1 MERSPLVSTTTG
13 LLRNYSIPESVSGG
27 LLVAL
32 LLTFLHVVGGP
43 DFSFNLNSRDFLLV
57 YFFTTAG
64 LPQFIVALAINLLRV
79 FGLMGRSYDAGVICA
94 GFGGIALGST
104 PTAMANMTAVTQQ

>member
-1 MERSPLVSTTTG
+1 M
-13 LLRNYSIPESVSGG
+13 
-27 LLVAL
+27 VAL

-64 LPQFIVALAINLLRV
+64 LPLFVILLTQFIVALAINLLLV

-94 GFGGIALGST
+94 GFRGITLGST